1 MLLPSTR
8 VRMARPAGAA
18 AGAANG
24 ETDALM
30 TSTDRPSGSGPVHRM
45 RRVVGW
51 LAGAVLA
58 LAVLL
63 VAVPLGWMALVGPIA
78 LPFVAAR
85 GQAEL
90 ARVVG
95 EAGNVTVGPTR
106 LAFDWEAGLS
116 IQFDDVRLSGPAG
129 SVDAPAIL
137 IDFDI
142 LEALLGR
149 FAIQAIILDRPS
161 VALAAT
167 GSLDIGTDPLAALG
181 GLDER
186 LARLG
191 DMAASQGLH
200 RFIVRDGHLR
210 LPVAAA
216 DLEPRVFEPVDIHIS
231 VDAGGTLTATLT
243 AGTSLGQTSL
253 SLVRVT
259 SADQTLMKAEA
270 ENFALIDLMP
280 VHDGMSGLPLNGHLE
295 ATFSTDHV
303 VRSARLSGAVGEG
316 YLAMGESDV
325 PLAGGRLEVTANI
338 PANRLDVTAVEFT
351 LANMEV
357 LLSGQV
363 MPPRAGDT
371 TWTFAFQSEKA
382 LAHSADG
389 PAPPLEVD
397 AGSFT
402 GSLDFV
408 KRQFHMDR
416 IHVVVD
422 DATAEMTVALNFRA
436 VEPRLIFDMSLSPV
450 DLAVVYRLWPPY
462 LVIPARQYLLQNLT
476 AGRIDKARLHAVSG
490 PAEFDRDPATHSTFA
505 GRIRAEVS
513 ISGGELVLP
522 GAWPA
527 LSNASADATFVDDHL
542 TVAITGGQLGKGG
555 DKALAI
561 KSATL
566 DIPNMRDP
574 SFTGT
579 VLGQLAGPAAPM
591 AALADVPPLNALT
604 SAGINPADLSGSV
617 IASFQLDG
625 PLGASNDPRLL
636 NWHVEATVTDG
647 ASSAPV
653 AGAKLSNANLS
664 IAVDRARVTITGRAR
679 MDGFDI
685 SVDLSRPFGSQEGG
699 RNSVRFVLTDA
710 ERRRRGW
717 NFDDVLSG
725 PVPVE
730 VEADPGQPMVVVAD
744 LAKAKLSLPIAG
756 WSKDAGVPATA
767 RAVLDIRP
775 DQILVREVAISSD
788 GVDIRGGGTLERD
801 GRLRSADFSQ
811 LALRPGDDARM
822 RIQARD
828 GGGYRVAVTATA
840 LDARGLIGAARKP
853 GGGSSAGGDQ
863 TPIEISATVQRLRG
877 FNSQTFSGVTLTA
890 FAAGPK
896 VQRLSLDGTLGDG
909 AAVSASV
916 QPDQGQR
923 VISLAAR
930 DAGALLRFLD
940 IYRWLKGGDGRIAAR
955 IDTAG
960 RVTGTA
966 TVMNF
971 GISEDPAMR
980 TILKRTSDQG
990 AVVLP
995 KGDASHFDQMM
1006 VRFDLSGPTLTIRE
1020 ATLRGP
1026 VSGGNAS
1033 GAIDLSRGTLAMSGT
1048 FIPLYAINNLFGR
1061 IPLVGRIIGD
1071 GSGGGLIGVTF
1082 RISGPVDKP
1091 QVSFNPVSAVTPG
1104 IFRKV
1109 FEYGN

>member
-1 MLLPSTR
+1 
-8 VRMARPAGAA
+8 
-18 AGAANG
+18 
-24 ETDALM
+24 M
-30 TSTDRPSGSGPVHRM
+30 TSTDRPSGRAPVLRV

-51 LAGAVLA
+51 LAGAVL
-58 LAVLL
+58 VLL
-63 VAVPLGWMALVGPIA
+63 ALLVVAPVAWMSLVGPIPM
-78 LPFVAAR
+78 PFVAAR

-95 EAGNVTVGPTR
+95 AAGTVSVGPTR

-116 IQFDDVRLSGPAG
+116 VQLDDVRLSGPAG

-142 LEALLGR
+142 AEALLGR

-167 GSLDIGTDPLAALG
+167 GSLDIGTDPMEALG

-186 LARLG
+186 LARLV

-200 RFIVRDGHLR
+200 RFIVRDGHLT
-210 LPVAAA
+210 LPVAAPG
-216 DLEPRVFEPVDIHIS
+216 LEPRSFDPVDIHVAI
-231 VDAGGTLTATLT
+231 DAGGTLTATLT

-253 SLVRVT
+253 SLVRVI
-259 SADQTLMKAEA
+259 SPDQTLMKAEA
-270 ENFALIDLMP
+270 ENFALLDLLP
-280 VHDGMSGLPLNGHLE
+280 VHDGMSGLPLNGHFE
-295 ATFSTDHV
+295 ATFGTDHS

-316 YLAMGESDV
+316 YIAMGESDV
-325 PLAGGRLEVTANI
+325 PLAGGRLEVIAD
-338 PANRLDVTAVEFT
+338 PAANRLDVTAVEFT
-351 LANMEV
+351 LSNFDV

-363 MPPRAGDT
+363 MPPQPGDT
-371 TWTFAFQSEKA
+371 TWTFAFHSEKA
-382 LAHSADG
+382 QARSADG
-389 PAPPLEVD
+389 PGDPIAVD

-402 GSLDFV
+402 GSVDFAR
-408 KRQFHMDR
+408 RQFHMDR
-416 IHVVVD
+416 IHVVVG
-422 DATAEMTVALNFRA
+422 DASADMTVALNFQP
-436 VEPRLIFDMSLSPV
+436 VEPRLIFDLTVSPV
-450 DLAVVYRLWPPY
+450 DLSVIYRFWPPY
-462 LVIPARQYLLQNLT
+462 LVMPARQYLVQNLT
-476 AGRIDKARLHAVSG
+476 AGRIVRGHLHAVSG
-490 PAEFDRDPATHSTFA
+490 PAEFDRDPVTHSTFP
-505 GRIRAEVS
+505 GRVHAELSVT
-513 ISGGELVLP
+513 GARLVLP

-527 LSNASADATFVDDHL
+527 LSGASADATFDDDHL
-542 TVAITGGQLGKGG
+542 TVALTAGQLGGPS
-555 DKALAI
+555 DKPLAVR
-561 KSATL
+561 SATL

-574 SFTGT
+574 SLTGT
-579 VLGQLAGPAAPM
+579 VIGQLAGPAAPM

-617 IASFQLDG
+617 VASFQLDG

-636 NWHVEATVTDG
+636 NWHVAATVTDG

-664 IAVDRARVTITGRAR
+664 IAVDSARVDITGRAR

-685 SVDLSRPFGSQEGG
+685 TVDLSRPFGRQDGG

-717 NFDDVLSG
+717 NFDDVLAG

-744 LAKAKLSLPIAG
+744 LAKAKLSLPIVG

-767 RAVLDIRP
+767 RALLDIRP
-775 DQILVREVAISSD
+775 DQILVRELAISSD

-801 GRLRSADFSQ
+801 GRLKSADFSQ
-811 LALRPGDDARM
+811 LALRPGDDARV

-828 GGGYRVAVTATA
+828 GGGYRVAVTASS

-853 GGGSSAGGDQ
+853 GSGASGGGDQ
-863 TPIEISATVQRLRG
+863 TPIDISATVQRLRG
-877 FNSQTFSGVTLTA
+877 FNAQTFSGVTLTA
-890 FAAGPK
+890 FAAGPR
-896 VQRLSLDGTLGDG
+896 VQRLSLDGSIGDG
-909 AAVSASV
+909 ASVSASV
-916 QPDQGQR
+916 QPDQAQR
-923 VISLAAR
+923 VVSLAAR
-930 DAGALLRFLD
+930 DVGALLRFLD
-940 IYRWLKGGDGRIAAR
+940 IYRWMQGGDGRIAAR
-955 IDTAG
+955 IDATG
-960 RVTGTA
+960 RVSGTA
-966 TVMNF
+966 TVASF
-971 GISEDPAMR
+971 GIAEDPAIR
-980 TILKRTSDQG
+980 TILKRTSDEG

-995 KGDASHFDQMM
+995 KTDASHFDQML

-1033 GAIDLSRGTLAMSGT
+1033 GAIDLSRGTLSMSGT